1 MFLTPLIGPD
11 PKRPRVYAFAEG
23 AVTLEN
29 PDMPNT
35 GRIHEG
41 CRLEEEFFNAFT
53 TKDNRFTLV
62 LDKFH
67 ADFQVAQDIADEINR
82 QMGKQVSNY
91 APIAHAYNQGN
102 IVVEIPAQYRE
113 DPVSFIAQVLAI
125 PIKEPQT
132 APRVVINERAKTIV
146 ISGDVEIGAVAVTHK
161 DMMIETGGQPAG
173 GTFVGVD
180 PVDPSS
186 PKLRS
191 LVEALNAIHANKED
205 MIEIIKDLDRTGK
218 LHAPLIIE

>member
-1 MFLTPLIGPD
+1 
-11 PKRPRVYAFAEG
+11 
-23 AVTLEN
+23 
-29 PDMPNT
+29 MPNT

-53 TKDNRFTLV
+53 KDNHFTLV

-102 IVVEIPAQYRE
+102 IVVEIPAQYRD
-113 DPVSFIAQVLAI
+113 DPVSFISQVLAI
-125 PIKEPQT
+125 PIMEPQT
-132 APRVVINERAKTIV
+132 VPRVVINERAKTIV

-161 DMMIETGGQPAG
+161 DMMIETGGHAG
-173 GTFVGVD
+173 AAERSSASI
-180 PVDPSS
+180 PSIPPRPS
-186 PKLRS
+186 CGRS
-191 LVEALNAIHANKED
+191 SRHSTPSTPTRK
-205 MIEIIKDLDRTGK
+205 T
-218 LHAPLIIE
+218 